1 MDAINVFL
9 AGILS
14 GIDSIVNNYGWSIVV
29 FTILIKLV
37 LFPLDLK
44 SRKSMRRMTSLQPQI
59 AKLQKK
65 YATDKEKLN
74 AKTAELYRKERIN
87 PLSGCL
93 PLLIS
98 FPVLIA
104 MFAAMRM
111 VANTELAKQAID
123 LITTG
128 TQTNEGWLWVKNLWM
143 PDSPFSA
150 IIVDQ
155 TSLKQIPADI
165 WAKVFGALSAD
176 QVSLLS
182 NLKITADTINGDVI
196 FTALQNSAAYV
207 TETALWGTMPQVNLI
222 FAKLSVY
229 AHNNGFFIL
238 PVLAAVTQ
246 YLMTLTQPQT
256 PSTTVDGAANPTAST
271 NKFMKWFF
279 PIFSLYICSS
289 YNAGFSIYWVMAN
302 LISWAQGL
310 VLNKIFDEQ
319 DKKRLAVDTVG
330 EESLR

>member
-1 MDAINVFL
+1 MDAINSFL
-9 AGILS
+9 ASILS
-14 GIDSIVNNYGWSIVV
+14 GIDSLVNNYGWSIVV
-29 FTILIKLV
+29 FTVLIKLL

-65 YATDKEKLN
+65 YANDKEKLN

-93 PLLIS
+93 PMLLS

-128 TQTNEGWLWVKNLWM
+128 VQTNEGWLWVKNLWM
-143 PDSPFSA
+143 PDSPFSS

-155 TSLKQIPADI
+155 ASLKQITPDI
-165 WAKVFGALSAD
+165 WAKVFAALSPD
-176 QVSLLS
+176 QISFLA
-182 NLKITADTINGDVI
+182 NLQINASSINGDTI
-196 FTALQNSAAYV
+196 FTALQNSSAYAAEMV
-207 TETALWGTMPQVNLI
+207 KWAPMPVVDL
-222 FAKLSVY
+222 FFTKLYVY
-229 AHNNGFFIL
+229 ANNNGFFVL

-256 PSTTVDGAANPTAST
+256 PTTSVDASGNPAAGT

-302 LISWAQGL
+302 LISWGQGL
-310 VLNKIFDEQ
+310 VLNKIFEAQ
-319 DKKRLAVDTVG
+319 EKNKQSVEAVG
-330 EESLR
+330 EESLK